1 VAMTLEQWHAEMTP
15 RLDKIEAGALMAL
28 RNAER
33 LPTRPPFYTRAEAAL
48 RDCEAV
54 LAAAL
59 DNVRGA
65 LAAIESKEIDR

>member
-1 VAMTLEQWHAEMTP
+1 MTLEQWQAEMTP
-15 RLDKIEAGALMAL
+15 RLDKIEAGARMAL

-33 LPTRPPFYTRAEAAL
+33 LPTRPLFYTRAEAAL

-65 LAAIESKEIDR
+65 LAAIENKETDR